1 MTDYSSS
8 AAGRPRPPTRC
19 PPRGAARRLCAR
31 GPARRGRERELRCPG
46 ALRGAPPRA
55 FAFCWLTA
63 PPRGAA
69 AAGALRPEVP
79 RGRGRRPQR
88 RAGAAFSAARLPW
101 HLRRPPGGGARGRGG
116 RELGGRR
123 GAGGRAAR
131 FELLSD
137 WRRAPKLTRAPGCRR
152 SGHRPR
158 PPSTNHKL
166 RSGVATLRSRE
177 TGWERS
183 AGGGDCGKE
192 EPIGTGN
199 LRPSAVM
206 DSRVRANGG
215 VLDSKKAGLAPWV
228 RGRLS
233 VKPVVED
240 VRQGRAERDLPN
252 ESRGP
257 TWGWDGKSRRT
268 SSGSLSLVSIWG
280 GNVFTLSCNLKAAP
294 IYSAWDFGDEFPER
308 QRDSVPASEAPEY
321 VHLQKWQVW

>member
-1 MTDYSSS
+1 MVAVRS
-8 AAGRPRPPTRC
+8 AGPVLPSPQPAFLGTSEGRQ
-19 PPRGAARRLCAR
+19 AA
-31 GPARRGRERELRCPG
+31 ER
-46 ALRGAPPRA
+46 
-55 FAFCWLTA
+55 
-63 PPRGAA
+63 AA
-69 AAGALRPEVP
+69 AAGGSWEGGW
-79 RGRGRRPQR
+79 GR
-88 RAGAAFSAARLPW
+88 
-101 HLRRPPGGGARGRGG
+101 
-116 RELGGRR
+116 
-123 GAGGRAAR
+123 GGRAAR

-177 TGWERS
+177 TGRERS

-240 VRQGRAERDLPN
+240 VRQGRAERDRPN
-252 ESRGP
+252 
-257 TWGWDGKSRRT
+257 
-268 SSGSLSLVSIWG
+268 
-280 GNVFTLSCNLKAAP
+280 
-294 IYSAWDFGDEFPER
+294 
-308 QRDSVPASEAPEY
+308 
-321 VHLQKWQVW
+321 